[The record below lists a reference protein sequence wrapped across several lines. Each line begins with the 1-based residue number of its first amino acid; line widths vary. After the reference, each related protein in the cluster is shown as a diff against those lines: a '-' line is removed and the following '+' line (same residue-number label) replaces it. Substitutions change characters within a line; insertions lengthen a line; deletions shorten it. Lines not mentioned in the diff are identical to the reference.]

1 MRETKHPG
9 EFLHQYLIERKR
21 ATVESVAATMNLET
35 FSLQAFIDGRFRVDA
50 DFARK
55 LHSATGVSEA
65 FWLNMQS
72 KYDKSRESR

>member
-35 FSLQAFIDGRFRVDA
+35 FSLQAFIDGRFHVDA

-55 LHSATGVSEA
+55 LHSATGVSKA